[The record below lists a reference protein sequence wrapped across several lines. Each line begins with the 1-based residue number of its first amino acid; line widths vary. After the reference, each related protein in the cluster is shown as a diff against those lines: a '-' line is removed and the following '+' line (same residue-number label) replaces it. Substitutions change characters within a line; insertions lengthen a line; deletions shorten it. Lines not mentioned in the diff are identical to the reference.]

1 MSSNSTSRE
10 DAALPG
16 PRNRTVAI
24 LLISILGLFLELMLI
39 RWIGTEVRIFA
50 YLQNT
55 VLVVCFLGLGMGCF
69 TSDKPVKVRNILIPL
84 LALVTLL
91 AFPPTRAI
99 LAKITN
105 LLSVL
110 DDLAIWEH
118 AISDGWSA
126 TLLRV
131 SGGLGL
137 TLGLMILIWETFVPI
152 GRLLGRLMDSREQV
166 IWAYSVNVGGSL
178 LGIWLF
184 AGLSALSLPPLAW
197 LLIACGLLLP
207 FVGAGRVQAVN
218 LGLISALLL
227 AGIFVGY
234 DSQALETHWSPY
246 QKLVLK
252 EVSQKDYGWSGK
264 LISVNN
270 AGYQGIIDLNH
281 DRLRQDPSLDHELI
295 GLSQYDVPLRFKP
308 DPKRVLIVGAGSGN
322 DVAGALRGGAEHV
335 TAVEIDAAIVDM
347 GRRHH
352 PERPYDSPRVRIVVD
367 DARSFFA
374 TTTEKYD
381 LIIFGLLD
389 SHTTTAMT
397 NARLDHYVY
406 TRESI
411 ARARDLLAPGGVMAL
426 SFEAFKPF
434 ISDRMARCLREV
446 FGQEPLTFRMLPG
459 REVGWGGV
467 LFVVGDQPSISTAL
481 ASDQKLADWIARC
494 QKENPIELTY
504 QTAVCTDDWPYLY
517 LQRARIPTLY
527 FLLAALMGVL
537 LYYGQRRLQ
546 IPRLLGDWTA
556 PDWHFF
562 FMGSAFLL
570 LEVQNISKASV
581 VLGNTWI
588 VSAVIISA
596 VLLMILLANCIVAR
610 FPKLPQTAV
619 WISLIGSCLA
629 IYLVDLSSFAFLYY
643 PVKAAVVGALTTL
656 PMLFAGMIF
665 IESFGR
671 VEHKNR
677 ALGANLLGSLIGG
690 MLQSLTFLTGIK
702 ALLLVVAGLYLC
714 AWLTRPQQD
723 SDSTET
729 DDGKSD
735 TEEFPAQLETRKE
748 LAEV

>member
-1 MSSNSTSRE
+1 
-10 DAALPG
+10 
-16 PRNRTVAI
+16 
-24 LLISILGLFLELMLI
+24 MLI

-69 TSDKPVKVRNILIPL
+69 TSHKPVAVRNILIPL
-84 LALVTLL
+84 LGLVLLL
-91 AFPPTRAI
+91 ALPPTRAV

-131 SGGLGL
+131 TGGLGL
-137 TLGLMILIWETFVPI
+137 TLGLMILIWEMFVPI

-184 AGLSALSLPPLAW
+184 VGLSAFSLPPLAW
-197 LLIACGLLLP
+197 LLVACGLLLP
-207 FVGAGRVQAVN
+207 FIGAGRVQVVN

-234 DSQALETHWSPY
+234 DSNALETHWSPY

-252 EVSQKDYGWSGK
+252 EVERAEYGWEGK

-270 AGYQGIIDLNH
+270 AGYQGMIDL
-281 DRLRQDPSLDHELI
+281 DPERLRKDPSLDASLI
-295 GLSQYDVPLRFKP
+295 GLSQYDLPLRLKP
-308 DPKRVLIVGAGSGN
+308 NPERVLIVGAGSGN
-322 DVAGALRGGAEHV
+322 DAAGALRGGAQHV
-335 TAVEIDAAIVDM
+335 TAVEIDSAIVDM

-374 TTTEKYD
+374 TTTDRYD

-411 ARARDLLAPGGVMAL
+411 ARARDLLAPGGVMVL
-426 SFEAFKPF
+426 SFEAFKPY
-434 ISDRMARCLREV
+434 ISDRMARCLRGV
-446 FGQEPLTFRMLPG
+446 FGHDPLTFRMLAG
-459 REVGWGGV
+459 RELGWGGV
-467 LFVVGDQPSISTAL
+467 MFVVGDQPSVHSAL
-481 ASDQKLADWIARC
+481 ASDKKLADWIARC
-494 QKENPIELTY
+494 QKEHPIELTY
-504 QTAVCTDDWPYLY
+504 QTAICTDDWPYLY
-517 LQRARIPTLY
+517 LKQARIPTLY
-527 FLLAALMGVL
+527 FLLAGLMGVL
-537 LYYGQRRLQ
+537 LYYGQRRLE

-562 FMGSAFLL
+562 FMGAAFLL

-596 VLLMILLANCIVAR
+596 VLLMILLANCIFAR
-610 FPKLPQTAV
+610 FGKLPLAAV
-619 WISLIGSCLA
+619 WVPLIGSCLA

-671 VEHKNR
+671 VEHKDR
-677 ALGANLLGSLIGG
+677 ALGANLLGSLVGG
-690 MLQSLTFLTGIK
+690 MLQSLTFVIGIK
-702 ALLLVVAGLYLC
+702 ALLLVVAGLYLG
-714 AWLTRPQQD
+714 AWLTRSKLSAPPARPD
-723 SDSTET
+723 DFASDSTEELPEQPEA
-729 DDGKSD
+729 S
-735 TEEFPAQLETRKE
+735 EE